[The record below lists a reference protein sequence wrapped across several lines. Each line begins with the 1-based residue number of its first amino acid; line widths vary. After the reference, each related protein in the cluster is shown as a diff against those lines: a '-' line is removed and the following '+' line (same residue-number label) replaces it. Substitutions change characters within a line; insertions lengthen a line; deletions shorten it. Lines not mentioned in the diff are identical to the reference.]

1 VINLLI
7 KTMIKILNLP
17 VIGFRQMLVHAT
29 DRGTEL
35 GKLRQDQVLTDVIL
49 VSDDTEIHAHKLLL
63 SLHSFYFRNKSHNFF
78 SSFFLFF
85 FKVLT
90 VFTGFR
96 SLAFKK

>member
-1 VINLLI
+1 MINLLN
-7 KTMIKILNLP
+7 KPMIKIFNLR

-63 SLHSFYFRNKSHNFF
+63 SLHSFYFRNKSLNCI
-78 SSFFLFF
+78 SFFLFIF
-85 FKVLT
+85 NKFGLCSQDL
-90 VFTGFR
+90 GI
-96 SLAFKK
+96 